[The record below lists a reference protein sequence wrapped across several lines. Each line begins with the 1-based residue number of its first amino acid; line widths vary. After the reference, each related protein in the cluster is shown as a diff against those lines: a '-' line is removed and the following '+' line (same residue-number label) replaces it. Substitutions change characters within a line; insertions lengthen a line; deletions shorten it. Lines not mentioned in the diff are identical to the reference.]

1 MDTLVLCAFVFL
13 TGLTAS
19 GLAGT
24 AIELIAGTRLSLGEP
39 FVSER
44 NISRSLV
51 LVLLAGPYMVINET
65 ILAARERRIGA
76 VGLAG
81 VAMICGVWVCAAGVL
96 ILGAVSEFSVLSA
109 AAAATPSSDGLRSS
123 FRSCFAL

>member
-1 MDTLVLCAFVFL
+1 MNMDTLAIGAFVFL

-24 AIELIAGTRLSLGEP
+24 AIEMIAGARLSLGEP

-51 LVLLAGPYMVINET
+51 LVLLAGPYMVINDAT
-65 ILAARERRIGA
+65 LAAREKRVGA
-76 VGLAG
+76 VGLIG
-81 VAMICGVWVCAAGVL
+81 IVMVCGVWVCAAGVL
-96 ILGAVSEFSVLSA
+96 ILGAVSEFSALSA
-109 AAAATPSSDGLRSS
+109 AAARICAVR
-123 FRSCFAL
+123 